1 MKKVRAEA
9 WVKLVVELIVHFDF
23 GRLVVQNSPNYVS
36 EKA

>member
-1 MKKVRAEA
+1 MKKVREEA

-23 GRLVVQNSPNYVS
+23 VRVVVQNSPNYVS